1 MMREER
7 SRSEMDDN
15 GRVELIDKAELIEVL
30 MRSDCSDR
38 QKIYDIVA
46 KQPVIAFAYPR
57 YEIVVVA

>member
-1 MMREER
+1 
-7 SRSEMDDN
+7 MDDN